1 MKTILFVSGKG
12 GTGKTTM
19 ACLLSELLSEKHKVA
34 LFDADLTGPSVASVY
49 GINNAPLVSSGM
61 ITPTNV
67 NENLQVFS
75 IGFIE
80 FKSML
85 WTANAEAEFCINCL
99 KTTNWDPETEY
110 LIIDGSPG
118 TGESVQALLNTV
130 DVVLPVSE
138 PTVVS
143 VADCKKV
150 INAANFIRDSNVEW
164 VIINKTNVVTK
175 TTVGKKEKEITV
187 ELWLDKMTNKEIE
200 ETLKTRILAEI
211 PFVADRDRIKKEMS
225 PIVEVVLNE

>member
-61 ITPTNV
+61 ITPVKV

-85 WTANAEAEFCINCL
+85 WSAKAEAEFCINCL
-99 KTTNWDPETEY
+99 KSVNWEPETEY
-110 LIIDGSPG
+110 MIIDGSPG
-118 TGESVQALLNTV
+118 TGESVQSLLDVV
-130 DVVLPVSE
+130 DVVLPVTE

-143 VADCKKV
+143 VSDCKKI
-150 INAANFIRDSNVEW
+150 INAANFIRKTDVEW
-164 VIINKTNVVTK
+164 AIINKTSVVT
-175 TTVGKKEKEITV
+175 TATVGKKEKEITV
-187 ELWLDKMTNKEIE
+187 ELWLDKMSNSAIE
-200 ETLKTRILAEI
+200 ETLGVKILAEI
-211 PFVADRDRIKKEMS
+211 PFIADRDRIKKEMS